1 MSNAARKHIKF
12 AAVQTNRINYLNR
25 LVWFDADGDSVRI
38 EQARHTMMSLF
49 SQWSVNPNERKFQ
62 TWMGRKVSRILHPL
76 FSKSFT
82 QQLSRFSSACVRE
95 LSYDQISERRDEFTL
110 RFETDVEFHDHDVDT
125 MSIRCTGS
133 DRQLLLRRFNI
144 TITFRRPSQSF
155 SELTPVGIRN
165 KRSNVALDAIDATPV
180 GAKMYAT
187 NDIKAQI
194 DRLIGAEL
202 STFANADRQFKAQ
215 MADLDKQVKNLIL
228 KRQDLETK
236 IRVNNRNKD
245 AAVKNLLG
253 DWFPK

>member
-1 MSNAARKHIKF
+1 MSNAARKRIKF

-82 QQLSRFSSACVRE
+82 QQLSRFGLACVRE

-133 DRQLLLRRFNI
+133 DRHLLLRRFNV

-155 SELTPVGIRN
+155 SELTPISIRN
-165 KRSNVALDAIDATPV
+165 KTASAGSYANPV
-180 GAKMYAT
+180 GAKLYASS
-187 NDIKAQI
+187 DVKAQI

-202 STFANADRQFKAQ
+202 STFANADHQFKAQ